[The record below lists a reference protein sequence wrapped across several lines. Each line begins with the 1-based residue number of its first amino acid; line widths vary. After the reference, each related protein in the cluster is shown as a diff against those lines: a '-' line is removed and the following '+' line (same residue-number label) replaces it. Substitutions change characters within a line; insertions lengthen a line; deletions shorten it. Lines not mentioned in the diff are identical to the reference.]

1 MNAQNPMM
9 LYIAAGVTALAAAGL
24 AIRGDLPQA
33 AILAAGA
40 AFFVVWAQR
49 QD

>member
-1 MNAQNPMM
+1 M
-9 LYIAAGVTALAAAGL
+9 LYIAAGVAFLAAAGL
-24 AIRGDLPQA
+24 AIRAEWPQA

-49 QD
+49 QR